1 MAQISVMGMNS
12 GGTVLKTGDNCSK
25 ATWQAFNWQEKNI
38 GYGMVE
44 RHQGVKWSGLVCH
57 CEE

>member
-12 GGTVLKTGDNCSK
+12 GGTVLEMGDNCSK

-38 GYGMVE
+38 GWIWNG
-44 RHQGVKWSGLVCH
+44 
-57 CEE
+57 

>member
-12 GGTVLKTGDNCSK
+12 GGTVLEMGDNCSK

-38 GYGMVE
+38 GWIWNGREASRSKV
-44 RHQGVKWSGLVCH
+44 VWSGVSL
-57 CEE
+57 